1 MDKSQCLTT
10 LKVQYFKDT
19 NQKNNISK
27 LATEAWGDNKTD
39 CINNVWWIAQIKL
52 ALSNMEKW
60 DTTKEEH
67 DSAWNISKCQQQLID
82 TYVKNYTQKENL
94 SKLATDAWGE
104 SKMVCLNEIGWYNQL
119 KKNLERIEERYVE
132 KYDTDQLE
140 VGDTPVIKY
149 EDKRKEN
156 KTNTTT
162 KATQEQTEEHP
173 SAETQQTT
181 GTSPID
187 TELTRDL
194 NQFWTYVWYTLIGLF
209 AAYRIFFL
217 IKQAFRYTYSFL
229 NTHRMIFIKVLLP
242 KGDGKT
248 DREQEKEVAKD
259 MKEKIWRMTQ
269 LYNGLHKISEISTWD
284 SLMHKFFGK
293 QKIVFIYQYEEWQL
307 SFVVWT
313 YPEYQSIVESSIS
326 AQYPTCSLEQVVKPK
341 PFQKKYYDIL
351 TLQPKRDPV
360 YTIKTFKQMPD
371 DPINNV
377 IDTMSKVS
385 VYDTVTSILIA
396 KPETEWFNAKRQKAA
411 ERLYKGLDLYK
422 TQWWHW
428 SNILNPIKLIKFL
441 IFGPSEKLVS
451 NKKEEDNVSMVRMV
465 RTKEE
470 AMNTIWEEAGN
481 PTYRS
486 WLILISS
493 SNEKGQA
500 EKNLKAME
508 SAYNVYND
516 EYSNGLADNNTKHDI
531 FGFIYKW
538 LWKIAVKYYLTG
550 FFYKYSYFSTNELTS
565 LFHFADWI
573 YNRSPIIEWMIYK
586 VLPAPANLPQFTD
599 DEWNGRIMTWV
610 LAEKFKNWNLSEIL
624 KDYKNHWA
632 VSSRQVEEEKLT
644 PIEEYLKANPNS
656 KVEETDWKET
666 IDWKQVVKQMKKFVN
681 EWDKKTLLEDY
692 QKENPDSDYQ
702 KGDWNET
709 IDWKEIIQEEKK
721 YVKEIVKWKTIYGYK
736 LYKNA
741 VLLWTN
747 IYRNNLSP
755 VYIKREDRTRHHYM
769 IWKSGTW
776 KSVFLQTMARQD
788 LWNWDGI
795 CLIDPHGDL
804 AEDVLDYVPKERAKD
819 VIYFDAGNEDRP
831 MGLNLYEINSLDE
844 ADRTVNDAT
853 EIFLKMFWPE
863 IFWPRIQEYFKYGSL
878 TILEDFDDRPT
889 LLDVVRL
896 FTDDAYRE
904 LKTAKVTNAVVKN
917 WWERTYN
924 SMGDR
929 EKAEIIPYFS
939 SKFVS
944 FNTNR
949 LIRNIIGQTKSAFNF
964 DDVMNNQKILLVNL
978 SKGKIWEI
986 NAQLL
991 GMILVSKI
999 YNSAMGRAKMEAK
1012 DRKDFFLYVDEFQN
1026 FVSGTFAD
1034 ILSEARKYRLA
1045 LIMAHQYIAQLE
1057 TKGWDGGGK
1066 ADVKAAVFGNV
1077 GTMMSF
1083 KIGAPDAEFMEKE
1096 YAPLLGPQD
1105 IVGIANYKSY
1115 IKLNIDN
1122 ATTKVFSMNSI
1133 YTKDYINKKIA
1144 PILME
1149 YSAKKYWRAREFV
1162 DAEMSTRLGVST
1174 DLDEL
1179 PGGTPAEGWEAPES
1193 WSSE

>member
-1 MDKSQCLTT
+1 MDKSTCLNT

-27 LATEAWGDNKTD
+27 LTTDAWWDDKTE
-39 CINNVWWIAQIKL
+39 CINNIWWISQIKL
-52 ALSNMEKW
+52 ALSSMEKW
-60 DTTKEEH
+60 DSTKEEH
-67 DSAWNISKCQQQLID
+67 DSAWNVSKCQQELID
-82 TYVKNYTQKENL
+82 TYVKNYAQKENL
-94 SKLATDAWGE
+94 SKLATDAWWNE
-104 SKMVCLNEIGWYNQL
+104 KTVCLNEVGGYNQL
-119 KKNLERIEERYVE
+119 KILLERIEERYVE
-132 KYDTDQLE
+132 QYDTDQLE
-140 VGDTPVIKY
+140 VGNTPIIRY

-156 KTNTTT
+156 KTNQ
-162 KATQEQTEEHP
+162 KTQN
-173 SAETQQTT
+173 QQTT
-181 GTSPID
+181 GNQEHGSAETKQTTTVATPEINW
-187 TELTRDL
+187 DL
-194 NQFWTYVWYTLIGLF
+194 NTVWSYLLYTIIGIF
-209 AAYRIFFL
+209 AVYWIFFL

-229 NTHRMIFIKVLLP
+229 NTHRMIYIKVLLP

-293 QKIVFIYQYEEWQL
+293 QKVVMIYQYEEWQL
-307 SFVVWT
+307 SFIIWT

-326 AQYPTCSLEQVVKPK
+326 AQYPTCSLEQVLKPK

-371 DPINNV
+371 DPINNI

-385 VYDTVTSILIA
+385 VYDTVTSILVA
-396 KPETEWFNAKRQKAA
+396 KPESEWFNAKRQKAA
-411 ERLYKGLDLYK
+411 ERLYKWLDLYK
-422 TQWWHW
+422 TEWWHW
-428 SNILNPIKLIKFL
+428 SNILNPIKLLKFL
-441 IFGPSEKLVS
+441 VFWPSEKLVS

-486 WLILISS
+486 GLILISS
-493 SNEKGQA
+493 SDEKGQA

-516 EYSNGLADNNTKHDI
+516 EYANGLTDNNTKHDI
-531 FGFIYKW
+531 FWWLYKW
-538 LWKIAVKYYLTG
+538 LWKIAAKYFLTG

-565 LFHFADWI
+565 LFHFGDWI

-586 VLPAPANLPQFTD
+586 VLPAPANLPQFKD
-599 DEWNGRIMTWV
+599 DEWNGRIMTWQ
-610 LAEKFKNWNLSEIL
+610 LAENFKKWKLSDIL

-632 VSSRQVEEEKLT
+632 VGSKDETEEKLV
-644 PIEEYLKANPNS
+644 PIEEYQSANPNS
-656 KVEETDWKET
+656 QIVEADWKET
-666 IDWKQVVKQMKKFVN
+666 IDWKQIIVQEDKKF
-681 EWDKKTLLEDY
+681 
-692 QKENPDSDYQ
+692 
-702 KGDWNET
+702 
-709 IDWKEIIQEEKK
+709 
-721 YVKEIVKWKTIYGYK
+721 VKEIVTKGKVWWYK

-741 VLLWTN
+741 VLLWAN

-804 AEDVLDYVPKERAKD
+804 AEDVLEYVPKERAKD

-863 IFWPRIQEYFKYGSL
+863 IFGPRIQEYFKYGSL
-878 TILEDFDDRPT
+878 TILEDFEDRPT

-904 LKTAKVTNAVVKN
+904 LKTSKVTNAVVRN

-964 DDVMNNQKILLVNL
+964 EDVMNNQKILLVNL

-999 YNSAMGRAKMEAK
+999 YNAAMGRAKMEQK
-1012 DRKDFFLYVDEFQN
+1012 DRKDFYLYVDEFQN

-1133 YTKDYINKKIA
+1133 YTKDYVNKKIK
-1144 PILME
+1144 PILIE

-1179 PGGTPAEGWEAPES
+1179 PWGTPAEGWATPEG
-1193 WSSE
+1193 WENSEG

>member
-1 MDKSQCLTT
+1 
-10 LKVQYFKDT
+10 
-19 NQKNNISK
+19 
-27 LATEAWGDNKTD
+27 
-39 CINNVWWIAQIKL
+39 
-52 ALSNMEKW
+52 
-60 DTTKEEH
+60 
-67 DSAWNISKCQQQLID
+67 
-82 TYVKNYTQKENL
+82 
-94 SKLATDAWGE
+94 
-104 SKMVCLNEIGWYNQL
+104 
-119 KKNLERIEERYVE
+119 
-132 KYDTDQLE
+132 
-140 VGDTPVIKY
+140 
-149 EDKRKEN
+149 
-156 KTNTTT
+156 
-162 KATQEQTEEHP
+162 
-173 SAETQQTT
+173 
-181 GTSPID
+181 
-187 TELTRDL
+187 
-194 NQFWTYVWYTLIGLF
+194 
-209 AAYRIFFL
+209 
-217 IKQAFRYTYSFL
+217 
-229 NTHRMIFIKVLLP
+229 MIFIKVLLP

-259 MKEKIWRMTQ
+259 MKEKIGRMTQ
-269 LYNGLHKISEISTWD
+269 LYNGLHKISELSTKE

-293 QKIVFIYQYEEWQL
+293 QKIVMIYQYEEGEL
-307 SFVVWT
+307 SFIVGT
-313 YPEYQSIVESSIS
+313 YPEYQSIVESTIS
-326 AQYPTCSLEQVVKPK
+326 AQYPTCSLEKVLKPK
-341 PFQKKYYDIL
+341 PFKKKYYDIM
-351 TLQPKRDPV
+351 TLEPKRDPV

-371 DPINNV
+371 DPINNI

-385 VYDTVTSILIA
+385 SYDTVTAILIA
-396 KPETEWFNAKRQKAA
+396 KPESWGFNAKRQKAA
-411 ERLYKGLDLYK
+411 DRLYKGLDLYT
-422 TQWWHW
+422 TQRWHRK
-428 SNILNPIKLIKFL
+428 NLFNPFKLLDFL
-441 IFGPSEKLVS
+441 IHGPSEKLIS

-465 RTKEE
+465 RAKED

-486 WLILISS
+486 GIIIISS
-493 SNEKGQA
+493 SDESDHPRQ
-500 EKNLKAME
+500 NLKAME

-516 EYSNGLADNNTKHDI
+516 EYANGLSDNNTKHDI
-531 FGFIYKW
+531 FSW
-538 LWKIAVKYYLTG
+538 LYTRLWRIAANYYLTG

-565 LFHFADWI
+565 LYHFADWI
-573 YNRSPIIEWMIYK
+573 YNRSPIIEWMQYK

-599 DEWNGRIMTWV
+599 DERNGKIMTWV
-610 LAEKFKNWNLSEIL
+610 LAEKFKNGNLSEIL
-624 KDYKNHWA
+624 KDYQNHWA
-632 VSSRQVEEEKLT
+632 VGSKPLEEEKLT
-644 PIEEYLKANPNS
+644 PLEEYQKANSSSKIEEK
-656 KVEETDWKET
+656 DGKET
-666 IDWKQVVKQMKKFVN
+666 IDGKIIITKDEQKFV
-681 EWDKKTLLEDY
+681 
-692 QKENPDSDYQ
+692 KEMIN
-702 KGDWNET
+702 
-709 IDWKEIIQEEKK
+709 
-721 YVKEIVKWKTIYGYK
+721 KWTVYGYK

-769 IWKSGTW
+769 IGKSGTW

-863 IFWPRIQEYFKYGSL
+863 IFGPRIQEYFKYGSL
-878 TILEDFDDRPT
+878 TVLEDFDDRPT
-889 LLDVVRL
+889 LLDITRL

-904 LKTAKVTNAVVKN
+904 LKVAKVTNAVVRN
-917 WWERTYN
+917 RWERTYN

-949 LIRNIIGQTKSAFNF
+949 LIRNIIWQTKSAFNF

-999 YNSAMGRAKMEAK
+999 YNSAMGRAKIPAK

-1096 YAPLLGPQD
+1096 YSPLLWPQD

-1133 YTKDYINKKIA
+1133 YTKDYQNKKIA
-1144 PILME
+1144 PLLME
-1149 YSAKKYWRAREFV
+1149 YSAKKYGRAREFV
-1162 DAEMSTRLGVST
+1162 DAEMSTRLGVSA
-1174 DLDEL
+1174 DLDSL
-1179 PGGTPAEGWEAPES
+1179 PWWPWDTGQSTE
-1193 WSSE
+1193 

>member
-1 MDKSQCLTT
+1 MEKTECLYK
-10 LKVQYFKDT
+10 LKTQYFKDT
-19 NQKNNISK
+19 NQKSNISK
-27 LATEAWGDNKTD
+27 LTTSARGDDKTE
-39 CINNVWWIAQIKL
+39 CINTIWWVSQVRL
-52 ALSNMEKW
+52 ALSSMEKW
-60 DTTKEEH
+60 ESDKEEH
-67 DSAWNISKCQQQLID
+67 NSAWNISPCQQKMIN
-82 TYVKNYTQKENL
+82 TYIKNFAQKSNP
-94 SKLATDAWGE
+94 SKLASDAWWND
-104 SKMVCLNEIGWYNQL
+104 KQVCLNEIGWYNQL
-119 KKNLERIEERYVE
+119 NKFLNNIENSYEE
-132 KYDTDQLE
+132 QYDTDLLYT
-140 VGDTPVIKY
+140 GNTPIPRY
-149 EDKRKEN
+149 EQSVAKK
-156 KTNTTT
+156 
-162 KATQEQTEEHP
+162 TQETENEFY
-173 SAETQQTT
+173 SAPTEGLTT
-181 GTSPID
+181 STGSNTEINQDDLADLKLLWNWILYIFISLIAIYTS
-187 TELTRDL
+187 
-194 NQFWTYVWYTLIGLF
+194 
-209 AAYRIFFL
+209 FFL
-217 IKQAFRYTYSFL
+217 IKQAFRYVYSFL
-229 NTHRMIFIKVLLP
+229 NTHRMVFIKVLLP
-242 KGDGKT
+242 KWDGKT

-259 MKEKIWRMTQ
+259 MKEKIGRMTQ
-269 LYNGLHKISEISTWD
+269 LYNGLHKISEISTRD
-284 SLMHKFFGK
+284 SIMHKLFWK
-293 QKIVFIYQYEEWQL
+293 QKIVMIYQYEEWQL
-307 SFVVWT
+307 NFIVWT

-326 AQYPTCSLEQVVKPK
+326 AQYPTCSLEQVAKPK
-341 PFQKKYYDIL
+341 PFQKKFYDIM
-351 TLQPKRDPV
+351 TLEPKRDPV

-371 DPINNV
+371 DPINNI

-385 VYDTVTSILIA
+385 VYDTVTAILSI
-396 KPETEWFNAKRQKAA
+396 KPESEWFNAKRQKAA
-411 ERLYKGLDLYK
+411 ERLYKWLELYS

-428 SNILNPIKLIKFL
+428 SNLLNPFKLIKFL
-441 IFGPSEKLVS
+441 IFGPSEKLIS

-465 RTKEE
+465 RSKED
-470 AMNTIWEEAGN
+470 AMNTIWEEAWN

-486 WLILISS
+486 GIIIISS
-493 SNEKGQA
+493 SDEKGQP

-516 EYSNGLADNNTKHDI
+516 EYANGLADNNTKHDI
-531 FGFIYKW
+531 FWWIYKK
-538 LWKIAVKYYLTG
+538 LWQIAAKYYLTW

-565 LFHFADWI
+565 LFHFADWV

-599 DEWNGRIMTWV
+599 DEWNGKIMTWV
-610 LAEKFKNWNLSEIL
+610 LAEKFKNGNLSEIL
-624 KDYKNHWA
+624 KDYKNHRA
-632 VSSRQVEEEKLT
+632 VWCKDDEEEKLT
-644 PIEEYLKANPNS
+644 PIEEYEKANPNS
-656 KVEETDWKET
+656 KIEEADGKET
-666 IDWKQVVKQMKKFVN
+666 IDWKQIITKDDQKFV
-681 EWDKKTLLEDY
+681 
-692 QKENPDSDYQ
+692 
-702 KGDWNET
+702 
-709 IDWKEIIQEEKK
+709 KEIIKK
-721 YVKEIVKWKTIYGYK
+721 GKVWWYK

-788 LWNWDGI
+788 LWNWDWI

-863 IFWPRIQEYFKYGSL
+863 IFGPRIQEYFKYGSL

-904 LKTAKVTNAVVKN
+904 LKTAKVTNAVVRN

-924 SMGDR
+924 AMGDR

-964 DDVMNNQKILLVNL
+964 EDVMNNQKILLVNL

-999 YNSAMGRAKMEAK
+999 YNAAMARAKMEAK

-1057 TKGWDGGGK
+1057 TKGWDGWGK

-1096 YAPLLGPQD
+1096 YSPLLGPQD

-1133 YTKDYINKKIA
+1133 YTKDYQNKKIA

-1162 DAEMSTRLGVST
+1162 DAEMSTRLWVST
-1174 DLDEL
+1174 DIDDL
-1179 PGGTPAEGWEAPES
+1179 PWATPTDNENENKGE
-1193 WSSE
+1193 